1 MDKID
6 KILLAKRN
14 GAALFCN
21 NVAIEA
27 TVLH

>member
-1 MDKID
+1 MDKVD

-14 GAALFCN
+14 GAALNCKKI
-21 NVAIEA
+21 AIAA